1 MHKLYTIISYL
12 LIPFILINT
21 YLRVFRNKED
31 KNRYKERFGLTN
43 IKKPNKKDVIWIHA
57 ASVGE
62 FKSSD
67 FIINNFYKNYCILV
81 TTTTK
86 TASDYALKNYG
97 EKIIHQYAPFDVLF
111 WINNFL
117 NNWKPKLVIWIESD
131 LWPNTIVRLKEK
143 NILSIYLNARVS
155 PKSFI
160 KWKYISSYYKFIVQT
175 FSSIYAQS
183 INDVNRIQ
191 KLTNI
196 NIEYLGNL
204 KLTKKKISTPSYE
217 ISENITIMI
226 ASTHDKEDELIIP
239 QLKIISEKYPLT
251 KFFISPRHPKRS
263 KIIYN
268 LLKSESLD
276 TKYES
281 SLKNND
287 YKFLIID
294 SFGKMSEFYSKSDIV
309 FLGGSFTK
317 NGGHNPIEAA
327 VEKCAILTGP
337 NVFNWQNLF
346 EDMSDKN
353 SCIIVGTPKEL
364 KTKIL
369 QLMDNRNLIKNLKNN
384 AFNFADK
391 VFFEEEKLLNLLKR
405 KLSPNA

>member
-1 MHKLYTIISYL
+1 MHKLYTTISYL
-12 LIPFILINT
+12 LIPFIVINT
-21 YLRVFRNKED
+21 YLRILKSKED
-31 KNRYKERFGLTN
+31 KKRYKERFG
-43 IKKPNKKDVIWIHA
+43 IASIRKPNKKEVIWIHA
-57 ASVGE
+57 ASLGE

-97 EKIIHQYAPFDVLF
+97 EKIIHQYAPFDILF

-160 KWKYISSYYKFIVQT
+160 KWKYFSSYYKFISQT
-175 FSSIYAQS
+175 FSNICAQS

-191 KLTNI
+191 KLTDI

-204 KLTKKKISTPSYE
+204 KLTKKKTSTPSYRV
-217 ISENITIMI
+217 SENIIIMI

-239 QLKIISEKYPLT
+239 QLKVISKKYPLT
-251 KFFISPRHPKRS
+251 KFFISPRHPQRS

-276 TKYES
+276 AKFES
-281 SLKNND
+281 TLKDDD

-309 FLGGSFTK
+309 FLGGYFTK

-337 NVFNWQNLF
+337 NLFNWQNLF
-346 EDMSDKN
+346 EDMIDKN
-353 SCIIVGTPKEL
+353 SCIMVSTPKEL

-369 QLMDNRNLIKNLKNN
+369 QLINNRNLIKSLKNN

-391 VFFEEEKLLNLLKR
+391 VFFEEEKLLDLLKK
-405 KLSPNA
+405 KLSSDA